1 MRWRMLAFCARFTE
15 IGHRM
20 TERTRLVPPALR
32 RRVRGWRPP
41 RWQVVGLLL
50 AMVAIVTL
58 PYIVTNWSTRDALDA
73 GDLVTR
79 SSEVKSLTY
88 RIAYVTRDS
97 EAATWRL
104 LNGDADALL
113 RERATQA
120 AKAVPALL
128 GELQTM
134 TADSAEQR
142 AAVGALASVV
152 NGRMAMLT
160 QALRRLGSGDRTGA
174 IASLRDA
181 GSLFNMDDQIDAVIR
196 NEGSVLMDRRALA
209 RRRTLESR
217 VVLAVTS
224 VTQLVLLL
232 MIVLVAE
239 RQIGRRVRAEAR
251 ESRAVRRAQVILHAV
266 REPIAL
272 LDAELGT
279 LLVNTAFSE
288 LYGLPQEQRR
298 EVQPLSS
305 VGNGAW
311 GDEALLQRL
320 RDVLLLD
327 RELWDYEMRQRTAD
341 GADRRVV
348 INARRLQQDH
358 SDAPVVLMTISDI
371 TARSLVERK
380 VNELNRQLEGKVA
393 QITDVN
399 RELEAFSYSVSHD
412 LRAPLRHISGFANKL
427 DRHLGDQVDGKA
439 RHYLEVIDTS
449 AQRMAQLIEDLLVFS
464 RLGRG
469 ALRLQVVDVQ
479 SLVDDARA
487 LVESELAA
495 DGQGERR
502 IVWSV
507 APMPVVV
514 ADENMLRTVWQNLL
528 GNAVKYTGKC
538 EVARI
543 AVEVETIENGDYQFT
558 VSDNGAGFDMDYAGK
573 LFGVFQR
580 LHRASDFPG
589 NGIGLANVRRIIGR
603 HGGRVWAEAEPGRG
617 ARFHFS
623 LPAAELANLKNQ
635 EGA

>member
-1 MRWRMLAFCARFTE
+1 MAQPS
-15 IGHRM
+15 
-20 TERTRLVPPALR
+20 RLLPPKLR
-32 RRVRGWRPP
+32 RRVGGWQPP

-50 AMVAIVTL
+50 AMVVIVIL
-58 PYIVTNWSTRDALDA
+58 PYLVTNWSTRDALDA
-73 GDLVTR
+73 GSLVTH

-97 EAATWRL
+97 EAATYRL
-104 LNGDADALL
+104 LDGDHDPLL
-113 RERATQA
+113 MARAQQA
-120 AKAVPALL
+120 TKAVPALL
-128 GELQTM
+128 GQLQDM
-134 TADSAEQR
+134 TSDSPAQQ
-142 AAVGALASVV
+142 AAVGALSSVV

-160 QALRRLGSGDRTGA
+160 QAMHRSERGDKAGA

-181 GSLFNMDDQIDAVIR
+181 GNLFDMDDQIEVVIR
-196 NEGSVLMDRRALA
+196 NEGSLLMDRRALA
-209 RRRTLESR
+209 RQRSFDSR
-217 VVLAVTS
+217 LVLAATS
-224 VTQLVLLL
+224 VTQLLLL
-232 MIVLVAE
+232 LFIVLVSE

-272 LDAELGT
+272 LDANLGT

-298 EVQPLSS
+298 LVRPLAS

-311 GDEALLQRL
+311 DDDALLQRL

-327 RELWDYEMRQRTAD
+327 RELWDYEMKQRTAG

-348 INARRLQQDH
+348 INARRLQQDD
-358 SDAPVVLMTISDI
+358 SDMPVLLLTVSDI
-371 TARSLVERK
+371 TTRAMVERK
-380 VNELNRQLEGKVA
+380 VKELNRQLEGKIA

-412 LRAPLRHISGFANKL
+412 LRAPLRHISGFAGKL
-427 DRHLGDQVDGKA
+427 ERHLDGRLDDKG
-439 RHYLEVIDTS
+439 RHYLEVIDTA
-449 AQRMAQLIEDLLVFS
+449 AQRMAQLIDDLLVFS

-469 ALRLQVVDVQ
+469 ALRLQAVDMQ

-495 DGQGERR
+495 SGQADRC
-502 IVWSV
+502 IVWSIQ
-507 APMPVVV
+507 PMPVVV
-514 ADENMLRTVWQNLL
+514 GDENMLRTVWQNLL

-543 AVEVETIENGDYQFT
+543 AVEVGNTPEGDYEFT
-558 VSDNGAGFDMDYAGK
+558 VADNGAGFDMDYAGK

-603 HGGRVWAEAEPGRG
+603 HGGRVWAEAELGHG

-623 LPAAELANLKNQ
+623 LPAADLGNLRNQ
-635 EGA
+635 DSI